1 MGEEQGV
8 GHWHGPCPWRVPK
21 STPES
26 ATNRAR
32 GAIAAREIE
41 DPLHRPALQHQ
52 HQIRIRPLHWVLLT
66 LVVLMVTAGSA
77 TADLVKDAPAEDDG
91 GARAAFGQLAAGW
104 RAGQEAEVA
113 ALVHANGLTIT
124 SGQSTERTTHYSPSQ
139 AFYYFKNLF
148 QTHETVAFVFDKV
161 QGGGDSGRS
170 HGMATWER
178 RRPGQEKGQILKLMF
193 VMARQGDTWMLSEI
207 HTIR

>member
-1 MGEEQGV
+1 
-8 GHWHGPCPWRVPK
+8 
-21 STPES
+21 
-26 ATNRAR
+26 
-32 GAIAAREIE
+32 
-41 DPLHRPALQHQ
+41 LHRPAFPHQ
-52 HQIRIRPLHWVLLT
+52 HRLSTRSLPGILLA
-66 LVVLMVTAGSA
+66 LFLIMAQA
-77 TADLVKDAPAEDDG
+77 AFADLVKEPPVDEDG
-91 GARAAFGQLAAGW
+91 GASAAFGQLAAGW

-113 ALVHANGLTIT
+113 ALVHPDGLTIT